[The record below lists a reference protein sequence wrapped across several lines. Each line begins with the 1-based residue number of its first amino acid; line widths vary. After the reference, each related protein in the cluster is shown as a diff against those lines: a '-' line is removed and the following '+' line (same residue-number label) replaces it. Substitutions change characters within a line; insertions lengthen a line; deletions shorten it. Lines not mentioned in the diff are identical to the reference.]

1 VLRTLA
7 FAFAALAL
15 AACASSSSSIPTAEL
30 PPPDP
35 AALATVNSAA
45 DYHIGPMDTLDIN
58 VFQAPNLNRTV
69 QVDATGVITMPLIG
83 PVKAAGRTTSE
94 LQQAIATALDAKYLQ
109 SPQVSVAVKEF
120 ASQKVTV
127 DGAVEQPGVYPIR
140 GRATLLQA
148 IAMAKGA
155 DKKSANEKQVVI
167 FRTVNGERMAARFDL
182 TEIRAGRADDPTVYA
197 DDLIVVDRSGARSL
211 LRSVASVLPTVAI
224 FQRLIF

>member
-1 VLRTLA
+1 MLRTLA

-15 AACASSSSSIPTAEL
+15 AACASSNSSIPTAEL

-35 AALATVNSAA
+35 AQLAAIGSAA

-69 QVDATGVITMPLIG
+69 QVDATGMIAMPLIG
-83 PVKAAGRTTSE
+83 SVKAAGRTTSD
-94 LQQAIATALDAKYLQ
+94 LQQEIASALNAKYLQ

-127 DGAVEQPGVYPIR
+127 DGAVGQPGVYPIR
-140 GRATLLQA
+140 GHATLLQA

-155 DKKSANEKQVVI
+155 DIKSANEKQVII
-167 FRTVNGERMAARFDL
+167 FRTVNGEKMAARFDL
-182 TEIRAGRADDPTVYA
+182 TEIRAGRANDPDVYA
-197 DDLIVVDRSGARSL
+197 DDMIVVDRSGARSL
-211 LRSVASVLPTVAI
+211 LRNVTSALPVLAI
-224 FQRLIF
+224 FRPLIF